1 MPEVVSQVELR
12 LAQPE
17 DVANIADLLTRT
29 FYQHPGWRSLL
40 SPIFK
45 LGLCY
50 DLATRLQIPAP
61 DKYQCWIAEIP
72 HPTQANLKQLVG
84 TVEVGLR
91 SLSLASLFNPTQAY
105 ISNLAVDQD
114 HRRQGI
120 ARQLIF
126 KCEAAAQTWTRDD
139 IFLHVR
145 SDNAIALSL
154 YEQLGYRLSSQRSPI
169 DLSRQLMAKK
179 I

>member
-29 FYQHPGWRSLL
+29 FYHQPGLRSLL

-50 DLATRLQIPAP
+50 DLAARLQIPHP
-61 DKYQCWIAEIP
+61 EKYQCWIAETP
-72 HPTQANLKQLVG
+72 HPTNAKLKRLVG

-91 SLSLASLFNPTQAY
+91 SLSLASLFVPTQAY
-105 ISNLAVDQD
+105 ISNLAVDQEY
-114 HRRQGI
+114 RRQGI

-126 KCEAAAQTWTRDD
+126 QCEDAARVWQKED

-145 SDNAIALSL
+145 CDNSVALSL
-154 YEQLGYRLSSQRSPI
+154 YERLGYGLSTQRSPI
-169 DLSRQLMAKK
+169 DRSRQLMIKK